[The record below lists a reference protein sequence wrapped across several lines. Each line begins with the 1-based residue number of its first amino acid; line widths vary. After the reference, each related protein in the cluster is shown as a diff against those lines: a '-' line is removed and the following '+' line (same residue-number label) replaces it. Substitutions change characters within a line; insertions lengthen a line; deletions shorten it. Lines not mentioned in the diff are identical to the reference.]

1 MAVLALGLGTN
12 LGNRLGNLRQAARAI
27 EEDIGPILRASEVFE
42 TEPWG
47 VTDQPHFLNACLCL
61 DIDGESD
68 PEALLASLKAI
79 ERRMGRKETI
89 RWGARLIDIDILLI
103 GDRIYES
110 PALRIPHLHLSERTF
125 VLTPLIQILPG
136 WSHPLTGKSLEE
148 MSEALKDDPSPLRI
162 GPF

>member
-89 RWGARLIDIDILLI
+89 RWGVRLIDIDILLI

-110 PALRIPHLHLSERTF
+110 PALRIPHLHLSERSF

-148 MSEALKDDPSPLRI
+148 MSEALKDEPSPLRI

>member
-47 VTDQPHFLNACLCL
+47 VTDQLHFLNACLCL

-110 PALRIPHLHLSERTF
+110 PALRIPHLHLSERSF

-148 MSEALKDDPSPLRI
+148 MSEALKDEPSPLRI

>member
-110 PALRIPHLHLSERTF
+110 PALRIPHLHLSERSF

-148 MSEALKDDPSPLRI
+148 MSEALKDEPFSFRI

>member
-47 VTDQPHFLNACLCL
+47 VTDQLHFLNACLCL

-110 PALRIPHLHLSERTF
+110 LALRIPHLHLSERSF

>member
-1 MAVLALGLGTN
+1 MAALALGLGTN

-110 PALRIPHLHLSERTF
+110 PALRIPHLHLSERSF

>member
-103 GDRIYES
+103 GDRVYES
-110 PALRIPHLHLSERTF
+110 PILRVPHLHLPERAF

-148 MSEALKDDPSPLRI
+148 MSEALKDEPSPLRI

>member
-12 LGNRLGNLRQAARAI
+12 LGNRLGILRQAARAI

-110 PALRIPHLHLSERTF
+110 PALRIPHLHLSERSF

>member
-148 MSEALKDDPSPLRI
+148 MSEALKDEPSPLRI

>member
-47 VTDQPHFLNACLCL
+47 VTAQPHFLNACLCL

-68 PEALLASLKAI
+68 PEALLAPLKAI

-110 PALRIPHLHLSERTF
+110 PALRIPHLHLSERSF

-136 WSHPLTGKSLEE
+136 WNHPLTGKSLEE
-148 MSEALKDDPSPLRI
+148 MSEALKDEPSPLRI